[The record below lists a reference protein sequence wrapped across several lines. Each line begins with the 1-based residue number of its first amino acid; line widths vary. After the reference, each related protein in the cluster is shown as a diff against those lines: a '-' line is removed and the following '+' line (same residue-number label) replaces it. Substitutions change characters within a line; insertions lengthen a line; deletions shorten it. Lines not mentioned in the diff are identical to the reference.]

1 MLKRLSSVVLGSAKS
16 STQPTGYAS
25 GFTFACGLAGKPFEH
40 PPKKDFKLKAIP

>member
-1 MLKRLSSVVLGSAKS
+1 MLKRLSSVVLASAKS
-16 STQPTGYAS
+16 STKPICYSS